1 MKVRTVIA
9 GMLCLTTLT
18 TGACVSRST
27 YDIAV
32 ADLQAKQAELN
43 STRTQ
48 SQLVTERAS
57 ELQQLAFNLARQKEA
72 ASSALQQAKQ
82 QMETEQ
88 KYWQERI
95 SNLNRTISQLTA
107 EQNSLR
113 YALQRANEEQPPLQS
128 IVERYKSK
136 LGEAG
141 GPRAPLSLPPI
152 ERTNQQA
159 ETALAPPAQVAAQ
172 TDPSPQL
179 AVTAPSASADPV
191 AANAKPQPANKQT
204 SEPVEDDW
212 LSMLKGWAI
221 SLWQSIFS

>member
-1 MKVRTVIA
+1 MKIHSAIA
-9 GMLCLTTLT
+9 AMLCLATLT
-18 TGACVSRST
+18 TSACVTRSS
-27 YDIAV
+27 YYAAV
-32 ADLQAKQAELN
+32 ANLEATNAELDN
-43 STRTQ
+43 TRTQ

-57 ELQQLAFNLARQKEA
+57 ELQQLAFDLARQKEA

-82 QMETEQ
+82 QMETEH
-88 KYWQERI
+88 KASQERQ
-95 SNLNRTISQLTA
+95 SKLNRIISQLTA
-107 EQNSLR
+107 QQHSLR

-136 LGEAG
+136 LGEAD

-159 ETALAPPAQVAAQ
+159 ETARAPPAQVAAQ
-172 TDPSPQL
+172 TDPAPKPT
-179 AVTAPSASADPV
+179 VTTPSAFADPA
-191 AANAKPQPANKQT
+191 AANAKPQPANKRT
-204 SEPVEDDW
+204 PDPVEDDW